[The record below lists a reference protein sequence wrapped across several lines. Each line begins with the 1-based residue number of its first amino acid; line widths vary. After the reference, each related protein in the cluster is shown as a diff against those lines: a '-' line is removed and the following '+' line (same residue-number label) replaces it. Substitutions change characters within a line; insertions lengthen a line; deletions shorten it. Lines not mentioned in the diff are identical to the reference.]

1 MDDYLDEEI
10 ECLKAQLDVI
20 CKNWVRKVG
29 FLPPQTQVYPSGA
42 YLILLAFK
50 SDRSSPW

>member
-20 CKNWVRKVG
+20 CKNWHRKVG
-29 FLPPQTQVYPSGA
+29 FFPPGHKFIDLG
-42 YLILLAFK
+42 LI
-50 SDRSSPW
+50 